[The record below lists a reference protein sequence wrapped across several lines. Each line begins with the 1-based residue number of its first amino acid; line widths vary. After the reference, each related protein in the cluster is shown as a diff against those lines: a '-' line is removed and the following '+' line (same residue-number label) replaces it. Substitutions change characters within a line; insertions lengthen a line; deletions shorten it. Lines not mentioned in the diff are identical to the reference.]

1 MPTFIIRQ
9 LLDSPN
15 RNGRIYTKEC
25 MEKAITDTKKL
36 IEEKRFLGELLEQSQ
51 YTGINLSNVS
61 HMVTDLRIE
70 ENKIAVDIQ
79 VLKTPKGIL
88 LQEMMD
94 AKEIEFVQRGLGKI
108 GKDNIVTD
116 YTLIAID
123 AVRAYHKNL

>member
-1 MPTFIIRQ
+1 M
-9 LLDSPN
+9 LDIPN
-15 RNGRIYTKEC
+15 KNGRIYTKEC
-25 MEKAITDTKKL
+25 MKKAIADTKKL
-36 IEEKRFLGELLEQSQ
+36 IEEKRFLGELEQPQ
-51 YTGINLSNVS
+51 YTDINLSNVS
-61 HMVTDLRIE
+61 HMITDLRIE
-70 ENKIAVDIQ
+70 ENKIVADIQ
-79 VLKTPKGIL
+79 VLKTPKGFL

>member
-1 MPTFIIRQ
+1 MPTSIIGQ

-15 RNGRIYTKEC
+15 KNGRIYTKEC
-25 MEKAITDTKKL
+25 MKKAIADTKKL
-36 IEEKRFLGELLEQSQ
+36 IEEKRFLGELEQPQ

-61 HMVTDLRIE
+61 HMITDLRIE
-70 ENKIAVDIQ
+70 ENKIVADIQ

-116 YTLIAID
+116 YTLITID